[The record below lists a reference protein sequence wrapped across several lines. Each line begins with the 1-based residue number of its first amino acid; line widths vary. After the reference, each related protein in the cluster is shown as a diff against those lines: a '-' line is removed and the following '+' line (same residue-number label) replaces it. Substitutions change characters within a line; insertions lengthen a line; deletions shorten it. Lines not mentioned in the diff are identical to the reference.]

1 MHDTAYE
8 HARLFFELFWCPHF
22 RQVVEL
28 GSQDVNGSLRDHCPP
43 GARYLGLDM
52 EAGRGVDLVVAPG
65 GSLPLADGSADVVVT
80 SSAFEHDVC
89 FWETFLEL
97 VRILRPGGLLYVNA
111 PSNGTFHRYP
121 LDCWRFYPD
130 AGLALVGWAGRR
142 GVAVELVESFVARP
156 GKDGWA
162 DFVAVFRRPS
172 DRPLSRHGRIADRTT
187 AMNIGSDG
195 TRGRLA
201 LEAERA
207 ETFDMIEAGSLRS
220 RLAAVEEEVRRARAE
235 AAPLRA
241 GLAAAEE
248 EGRRSRAEAGS
259 REAEAA
265 ALRTRAGALEAR
277 IAEAFDHSAR
287 LEEALGAFERSASW
301 RVTAPLRRLSTWVR
315 GPR

>member
-8 HARLFFELFWCPHF
+8 HARLFFELYWCSDF

-28 GSQDVNGSLRDHCPP
+28 GSQDVNGSLRDHCPT

-80 SSAFEHDVC
+80 SSAFEHDAC

-111 PSNGTFHRYP
+111 PSNGSFHRYP

-130 AGLALVGWAGRR
+130 AGLALTRWAERR

-156 GKDGWA
+156 GGDGWA

-172 DRPLSRHGRIADRTT
+172 DRPLSRQGRISDRTT
-187 AMNIGSDG
+187 AMNIGAG
-195 TRGRLA
+195 GAGERPK

-207 ETFDMIEAGSLRS
+207 ETFDMLEAGSLR
-220 RLAAVEEEVRRARAE
+220 AR
-235 AAPLRA
+235 
-241 GLAAAEE
+241 LAAAEE
-248 EGRRSRAEAGS
+248 DGRRSRAEAAS

-265 ALRTRAGALEAR
+265 ALRTRVGAMEAR
-277 IAEAFDHSAR
+277 VAEASNQSAR

-301 RVTAPLRRLSTWVR
+301 RATAPLRRLSTWMR
-315 GPR
+315 GLR